1 MAIWMKNISQLTFS
15 NLKVYSNFMKYQL
28 SEYVK
33 SQGMALESLTTKELE
48 DMESAMI
55 ADIYPG

>member
-1 MAIWMKNISQLTFS
+1 
-15 NLKVYSNFMKYQL
+15 MKYQL

-33 SQGMALESLTTKELE
+33 SQGVAFESLTSKELE
-48 DMESAMI
+48 EMESAMI